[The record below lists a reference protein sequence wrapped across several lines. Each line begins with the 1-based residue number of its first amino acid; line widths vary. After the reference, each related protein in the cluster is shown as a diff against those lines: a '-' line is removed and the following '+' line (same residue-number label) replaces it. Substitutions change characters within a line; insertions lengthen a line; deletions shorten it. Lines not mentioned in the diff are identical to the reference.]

1 MIVAHLYGEN
11 WLGAF
16 ACQQRSILQ
25 LQRWDGNA
33 ESEESVD
40 VDQDH
45 QTHQTGTTS
54 ERGED

>member
-1 MIVAHLYGEN
+1 MARIGQEHSLVSSVQFFNFNDGMEN
-11 WLGAF
+11 G
-16 ACQQRSILQ
+16 
-25 LQRWDGNA
+25 